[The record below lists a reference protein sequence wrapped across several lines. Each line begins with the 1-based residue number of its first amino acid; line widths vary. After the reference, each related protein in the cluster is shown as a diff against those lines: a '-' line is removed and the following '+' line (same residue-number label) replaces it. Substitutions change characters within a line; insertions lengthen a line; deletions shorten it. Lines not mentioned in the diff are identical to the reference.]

1 MGKLNEG
8 ILGGFSGKV
17 GQVVGARWR
26 NLNVIRSRP
35 PRKRRGSSEDQKKQM
50 AKMTLMS
57 PFVRPLAG
65 LLNSTYRLA
74 NEDMSCFNK
83 ALSYN
88 MRNAVSGDYPAFTIN
103 YAHVQLGVG
112 DLLNVDHLQI
122 SSDETGKLTFSWRD
136 NSNEGSARA
145 TDRFFA
151 AVYCEKPNKW
161 VTVIN
166 GSPRNA
172 GSYTLDVTALNGKA
186 VQTYI
191 GFLSADA
198 RFVTTSQ
205 YTGPVNIL

>member
-8 ILGGFSGKV
+8 ILGGFSGIV
-17 GQVVGARWR
+17 GPVVGARWR
-26 NLNVIRSRP
+26 NVNVIRSRP
-35 PRKRRGSSEDQKKQM
+35 PRKRRRSSEDQKKQM
-50 AKMTLMS
+50 AKMALMS
-57 PFVRPLAG
+57 PFVRPLRG

-74 NEDMSCFNK
+74 NVQMSCFNK

-88 MRNAVSGDYPAFTIN
+88 MLNAISGDYPAFTIN
-103 YAHVQLGVG
+103 YTLVQLGVG
-112 DLLNVDHLQI
+112 DLLNVKHSQI

-145 TDRFFA
+145 TDQFFA
-151 AVYCEKPNKW
+151 AVYCEALERW
-161 VTVIN
+161 VTVKN

-172 GSYTLDVTALNGKA
+172 GSYTLDVTAFSGKA

-198 RFVTTSQ
+198 RFVTTSL
-205 YTGPVNIL
+205 YTGPLNIL

>member
-8 ILGGFSGKV
+8 ILGGFSGIV
-17 GQVVGARWR
+17 GPVVGARWR
-26 NLNVIRSRP
+26 NVNVIRSRP
-35 PRKRRGSSEDQKKQM
+35 PHKRRRSSEDQKKQM
-50 AKMTLMS
+50 AKMALMS
-57 PFVRPLAG
+57 PFVRPLRD
-65 LLNSTYRLA
+65 LLNNTYYQA
-74 NEDMSCFNK
+74 NIQSSGFNK

-88 MRNAVSGDYPAFTIN
+88 MRNAISGEYPAFTIN
-103 YAHVQLGVG
+103 YALVQLGAG
-112 DLLNVDHLQI
+112 DLLNVWQPQI
-122 SSDETGKLTFSWRD
+122 SSDTIGKLTFSWRD

-151 AVYCEKPNKW
+151 AVYCEEQNKW
-161 VTVIN
+161 VTVKN

-172 GSYTLDVTALNGKA
+172 GSYLLDVTAFSGRA

-205 YTGPVNIL
+205 YTGPLTIL